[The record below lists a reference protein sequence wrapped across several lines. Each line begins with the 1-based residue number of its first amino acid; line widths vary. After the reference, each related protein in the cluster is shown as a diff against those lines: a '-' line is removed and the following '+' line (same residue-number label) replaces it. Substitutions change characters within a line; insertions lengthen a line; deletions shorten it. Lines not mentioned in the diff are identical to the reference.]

1 MAISLMTICEGIE
14 TTLSAAV
21 GLQSSTPF
29 DEMTEGV
36 ASLDCPRLEVYW
48 DSSVCDPSGST
59 DRTSFNACIQQ
70 TVIVIFADCYAR
82 QRSQLGEDMAAITE
96 MTDSIAEVLQVQER
110 PPFFGVDGIKAFN
123 WRAKRVGFK
132 RAGAQYVGARFT
144 ITCRVF

>member
-1 MAISLMTICEGIE
+1 MAISLVAICEGIE
-14 TTLSAAV
+14 ATLSMAT

-48 DSSVCDPSGST
+48 DSSSCDPSGRT
-59 DRTSFNACIQQ
+59 DRTTFNACIQQ
-70 TVIVIFADCYAR
+70 TVIVFFADCYAR
-82 QRSQLGEDMAAITE
+82 QRSQLGEDMEATTE
-96 MTDSIAEVLQVQER
+96 MADSIADVLQEQER
-110 PPFFGVDGIKAFN
+110 PPFFGVEGIKAFN

-144 ITCRVF
+144 ITCRIF